1 MNSKQNQGTMIMV
14 GALAGAVGLVAF
26 VALMA
31 LGGWAFSP
39 AFFVA
44 LLLAI
49 VVAIVLL
56 MGFHGKTP
64 EAPAEADSHSAAAAP
79 ASQPAPASAPEP
91 APAAPA
97 APAAAAEAVA
107 APAPAP
113 APAPEPAPAPS
124 APAEAAAAPEASE
137 ADKPQMLD
145 AARDGGPDDL
155 KQIKGIGP
163 KLEKM
168 LHGMGVFH
176 FDQVAAWSDREL
188 AWVDQNLEGFKGRA
202 SRDEWVSQAKTLAA
216 GGATEFS
223 NRVKDG
229 DVY

>member
-26 VALMA
+26 VALLA

-64 EAPAEADSHSAAAAP
+64 EAPAEVDSHAAAAAP
-79 ASQPAPASAPEP
+79 ASQPAPASAPVS
-91 APAAPA
+91 APA

-107 APAPAP
+107 APAPEPAP
-113 APAPEPAPAPS
+113 APAPAPA
-124 APAEAAAAPEASE
+124 AEAAAAPDASD

-176 FDQVAAWSDREL
+176 FDQVAAWTDREL

>member
-56 MGFHGKTP
+56 MGFHSKAP
-64 EAPAEADSHSAAAAP
+64 EASEAPADDHAQAAVSPAAEPAPVAAAAP
-79 ASQPAPASAPEP
+79 AP
-91 APAAPA
+91 PAAPA
-97 APAAAAEAVA
+97 PEPVAAPEPEPEA

-113 APAPEPAPAPS
+113 VADTIS
-124 APAEAAAAPEASE
+124 AEVPAAASTPSDS
-137 ADKPQMLD
+137 DKPKMLD
-145 AARDGGPDDL
+145 AAREGSPDDL
-155 KQIKGIGP
+155 KQIKGVGP

-168 LHGMGVFH
+168 LHGMGIFH
-176 FDQVAAWSDREL
+176 FDQIAGWTEREL

-202 SRDEWVSQAKTLAA
+202 SRDAWVTQARTLAS

>member
-26 VALMA
+26 VALLA
-31 LGGWAFSP
+31 VGGWAFSP

-64 EAPAEADSHSAAAAP
+64 EAPAEADSHAAAAAP

-97 APAAAAEAVA
+97 AAAEVVA

-113 APAPEPAPAPS
+113 APAPEPTPAPS
-124 APAEAAAAPEASE
+124 ASAEAATAAEASE

-202 SRDEWVSQAKTLAA
+202 SRDEWVSQAKTLAS

>member
-26 VALMA
+26 VALLA

-64 EAPAEADSHSAAAAP
+64 EAPAEADSHAAAAVP
-79 ASQPAPASAPEP
+79 ASQPAPASAPVSE
-91 APAAPA
+91 PA

-107 APAPAP
+107 APAPEPAP
-113 APAPEPAPAPS
+113 APAPAPVPAAK
-124 APAEAAAAPEASE
+124 AEVAAAPDASD

-176 FDQVAAWSDREL
+176 FDQVAAWTDREL

>member
-64 EAPAEADSHSAAAAP
+64 EAPAEADSHAAAAAP

-97 APAAAAEAVA
+97 APAAAVEAVA
-107 APAPAP
+107 APAP

-124 APAEAAAAPEASE
+124 APTEAAAAPEASE